1 MRVSTIVA
9 ILFVGGYIAFELTA
23 IHRNQ
28 YRLEPVFIF
37 EEFVTADQ
45 AAQRCGEPDDNERQA
60 FLSNYAV
67 VRANALAD
75 LSVLGARDE
84 ELSNSDELD
93 ALYAA
98 KVLEVNAFID
108 ANGCDDQTVWRWV
121 KLHEVRSK
129 LRLR

>member
-1 MRVSTIVA
+1 MRVSTIIA

-37 EEFVTADQ
+37 QEFVTADQ
-45 AAQRCGEPDDNERQA
+45 AVQRCGDPDVSEREN
-60 FLSNYAV
+60 FLNNLAA

-75 LSVLGARDE
+75 ISMRSLEDDDA
-84 ELSNSDELD
+84 SNSNELAALRD
-93 ALYAA
+93 A
-98 KVLEVNAFID
+98 KIIEVNEFID
-108 ANGCDDQTVWRWV
+108 VNGCDDQTVWRWV
-121 KLHEVRSK
+121 KLHEVRSR